1 MEPGAPAGI
10 PHRMPAASTDEEEQ
24 EMGDPEANKLYE
36 TALVAREA
44 TEILVEAL
52 DDPTYDSPYE
62 SAFKASACL
71 RRVLNDLERL
81 GAHPVPSQRVVAPS
95 VNQQKYAGFGSSYAG
110 YSAGAWGGGDGGLEE
125 MKLEVPGMDPRGLG
139 GQAVEL
145 YNKMDDDERRAFQA
159 FILGDASG
167 DKQ

>member
-1 MEPGAPAGI
+1 
-10 PHRMPAASTDEEEQ
+10 
-24 EMGDPEANKLYE
+24 
-36 TALVAREA
+36 
-44 TEILVEAL
+44 
-52 DDPTYDSPYE
+52 
-62 SAFKASACL
+62 
-71 RRVLNDLERL
+71 
-81 GAHPVPSQRVVAPS
+81 
-95 VNQQKYAGFGSSYAG
+95 
-110 YSAGAWGGGDGGLEE
+110 